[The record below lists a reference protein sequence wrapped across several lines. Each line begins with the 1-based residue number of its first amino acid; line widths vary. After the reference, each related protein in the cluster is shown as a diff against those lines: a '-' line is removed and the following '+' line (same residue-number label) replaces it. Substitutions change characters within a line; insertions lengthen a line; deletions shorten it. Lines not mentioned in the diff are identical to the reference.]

1 MGIGFYLAGI
11 NIACNVLGLGFLCK
25 YNRHM
30 ELLCNHTGN
39 ADSGCLDGEDLIYLS
54 IRKSAL
60 KFLSNFAKKL
70 DIHLMI

>member
-30 ELLCNHTGN
+30 ELLGYHAGN
-39 ADSGCLDGEDLIYLS
+39 ADSGCLNRKDLVDLTV
-54 IRKSAL
+54 RESAL
-60 KFLSNFAKKL
+60 KLLADLYKRSVS
-70 DIHLMI
+70 IW